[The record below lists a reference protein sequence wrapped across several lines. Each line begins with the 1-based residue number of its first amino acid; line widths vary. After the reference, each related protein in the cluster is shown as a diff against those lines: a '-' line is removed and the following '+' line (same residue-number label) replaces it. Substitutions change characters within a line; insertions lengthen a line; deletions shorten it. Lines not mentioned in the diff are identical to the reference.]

1 MKIVLL
7 VILMVGGFVL
17 WVKASGSYGALGVGP
32 IAPTVAQC
40 PKPITGYM
48 RMCPVG
54 ASGNQV
60 NFTGTVNMQG
70 ANVVIQ

>member
-1 MKIVLL
+1 MKIVFL

-54 ASGNQV
+54 ASGSYQTYISYNGGAY
-60 NFTGTVNMQG
+60 NATGW
-70 ANVVIQ
+70 